1 MLFEELNITTPIINA
16 LNDLGYKEATPI
28 QEKAYPVVMSG
39 RDMVGVAQTGTG
51 KTFAYLLP
59 ILRSIKFSRE
69 KHPKP
74 RVLIVQPTR
83 ELVIQLV
90 EELEKLTKYMNI
102 RFTGIYGGANINKQK
117 DIVYN
122 GVDVLVSTPGRLVDL
137 TGTGV
142 LRLVD
147 VQKFV
152 LDEVDEMLNSGF
164 KSQLTAI
171 LDVLPVKRQN
181 IMFSATLNRD
191 VDNII
196 QEYFNDPIRVEI
208 ARHGT
213 PLESIEQVAY
223 KIPNYY
229 TKINLLKY
237 LLHDR
242 EEFTRVLVFV
252 ARKKWADRLYNFLLD
267 DFENE
272 LDVLHS
278 NKSQN
283 YRIQALEKFANGEF
297 RILLATDVIARGIDV
312 SEVTH
317 VISFDTPDFPENY
330 IHRIG
335 RTGRADK
342 KGKSIA
348 FISKVEKEYLKDIE
362 ELMNMEIP
370 KLELPEDLEISEEL
384 LESEKEKSNQRNSLI
399 SLKEREGRGD
409 AFHEKIA
416 KNKKENLGGPGKRKP
431 RKTRPINR
439 AAQRRRSQKK
449 KK

>member
-1 MLFEELNITTPIINA
+1 MLFEELNLTTPIINA
-16 LNDLGYKEATPI
+16 LDDLGYKEATPI
-28 QEKAYPVVMSG
+28 QEQAFPVVMSG

-59 ILRSIKFSRE
+59 ILRSIKFSKE
-69 KHPKP
+69 KHPRPK
-74 RVLIVQPTR
+74 VLIVQPTR

-102 RFTGIYGGANINKQK
+102 RFAGIYGGANINKQK
-117 DIVYN
+117 DVVYN
-122 GVDVLVSTPGRLVDL
+122 GIDILVSTPGRLVDM

-164 KSQLTAI
+164 KAQLTTI
-171 LDVLPVKRQN
+171 LDVLPKKRQN

-196 QEYFNDPIRVEI
+196 QDYFNDPIRVEI

-213 PLESIEQVAY
+213 PLEKIEQTAY
-223 KIPNYY
+223 HVPNYY
-229 TKINLLKY
+229 TKVNLLKY
-237 LLHDR
+237 LLHKKD
-242 EEFTRVLVFV
+242 EFKKVLVFV
-252 ARKKWADRLYNFLLD
+252 ARKKWADRLYSMIEEE
-267 DFENE
+267 FEGE
-272 LDVLHS
+272 VDVLHS

-283 YRIQALEKFANGEF
+283 YRIQALQKFADGDF

-312 SEVTH
+312 TDITH
-317 VISFDTPDFPENY
+317 VISYDTPDYPENY

-335 RTGRADK
+335 RTGRAEK
-342 KGKSIA
+342 SGKSIA
-348 FISKVEKEYLKDIE
+348 FISKIEKEYLEDIE
-362 ELMNMEIP
+362 EMMSYTIP
-370 KLELPEDLEISEEL
+370 ALDLPEDVEISEHL
-384 LESEKEKSNQRNSLI
+384 LESEKDKTNQRNSLI
-399 SLKEREGRGD
+399 NIKGREGRGE
-409 AFHEKIA
+409 AFHDKKD
-416 KNKKENLGGPGKRKP
+416 KNKKENLGGPGRRKP
-431 RKTRPINR
+431 KKTRPINR
-439 AAQRRRSQKK
+439 AAQRKRSQKK

>member
-1 MLFEELNITTPIINA
+1 MLFEELNLTTPIINA
-16 LNDLGYKEATPI
+16 LDDLGYKEATPI
-28 QEKAYPVVMSG
+28 QEQAFPVVMSG

-59 ILRSIKFSRE
+59 ILRSIKFSKE
-69 KHPKP
+69 KYPRPK
-74 RVLIVQPTR
+74 VLIVQPTR

-102 RFTGIYGGANINKQK
+102 RFAGIYGGANINKQK
-117 DIVYN
+117 DVVYN
-122 GVDVLVSTPGRLVDL
+122 GIDILVSTPGRLVDM

-164 KSQLTAI
+164 KAQLTTI
-171 LDVLPVKRQN
+171 LDVLPKKRQN

-196 QEYFNDPIRVEI
+196 QDYFNDPIRVEI

-213 PLESIEQVAY
+213 PLEKIEQTAY
-223 KIPNYY
+223 HVPNYY
-229 TKINLLKY
+229 TKVNLLKY
-237 LLHDR
+237 LLHKKD
-242 EEFTRVLVFV
+242 EFKKVLVFV
-252 ARKKWADRLYNFLLD
+252 ARKKWADRLYSMIEEE
-267 DFENE
+267 FEGE
-272 LDVLHS
+272 VDVLHS

-283 YRIQALEKFANGEF
+283 YRIQALQKFADGDF

-312 SEVTH
+312 TDITH
-317 VISFDTPDFPENY
+317 VISYDTPDYPENY

-335 RTGRADK
+335 RTGRAEK
-342 KGKSIA
+342 SGKSIA
-348 FISKVEKEYLKDIE
+348 FISKIEKEYLEDIE
-362 ELMNMEIP
+362 EMMSYTIP
-370 KLELPEDLEISEEL
+370 ALDLPEDVEISEHL
-384 LESEKEKSNQRNSLI
+384 LESEKDKTNQRNSLI
-399 SLKEREGRGD
+399 NIKGREGRGE
-409 AFHEKIA
+409 AFHDKKD
-416 KNKKENLGGPGKRKP
+416 KNKKENLGGPGRRKP
-431 RKTRPINR
+431 KKTRPINR
-439 AAQRRRSQKK
+439 AAQRKRSQKK